1 MKESDILLSRAEK
14 LRREARSVRN
24 ESARLS
30 DAVGRQHLLDIAN
43 DLEVH
48 ARALDKC
55 ARRRAT
61 HHETKPRR
69 VGVRATAPVL
79 HET

>member
-24 ESARLS
+24 EATRLT
-30 DAVGRQHLLDIAN
+30 DTGNRKRLLDVAN

-48 ARALDKC
+48 ARALDGC
-55 ARRRAT
+55 ARRRAAN
-61 HHETKPRR
+61 HERRPRR
-69 VGVRATAPVL
+69 LGERRSASV
-79 HET
+79 H